1 MSKDYL
7 DKWEERSKLNTK
19 IIEQQQTKTKK
30 MNDINWL
37 LIMAHIGFVLWFY
50 VGYKLGK
57 FQERKE
63 WNKLIESGVLPKPK
77 QRR

>member
-1 MSKDYL
+1 
-7 DKWEERSKLNTK
+7 
-19 IIEQQQTKTKK
+19 

-37 LIMAHIGFVLWFY
+37 LIILIMAHIGFVLWFY

-77 QRR
+77 QR